1 MQLVPQLFSTN
12 APHVTGIPTPSSL
25 VKAPIPGLFQAQL
38 STSIANFAPAVSQLF
53 ARKTVTVG
61 ATLPTVPTPSDPLEA
76 KLAAQIA
83 TRLQNG
89 ESLDSIV
96 AALSKSL
103 ATSVANG
110 QGGAADALGQLQKVF
125 AAALSPPGKAP
136 PSADGNGAL
145 ALAHRFRQLAELAAT
160 IAPQTGQPNRFLGPD
175 LDAKAKVDLAPA
187 DTNQP
192 SEAQAPGSLAVSVD
206 SILNAAAVALGATL
220 TPSVQAP
227 LITPPANT
235 NGPSA
240 SADAASVGSTPTGL
254 GPIAVDASRVPA
266 KPLTSAPV
274 PSRQLG
280 SGSARNTQLAPAIA
294 PSVTVESLAAPI
306 AALLANDGRTVAS
319 SDRKSGANG
328 DTSLGRILTRAINV
342 APSLDSAPA
351 QSSTTGGGNT
361 QTGGNLD
368 AFLTAFAAA
377 VAKADDSAK
386 NGLPTT
392 ISPATDFLATLDAAN
407 AASAATSQPVSPPPT
422 IGIGIGNSNGPVP
435 LAFDASLFGPAYT
448 PQNADRY
455 AVVEQVLKGLSIRN
469 LGGISNSEVR
479 LRLVPEHLGDVNV
492 KLVITNGNVNAT
504 LVAANADVRDTL
516 VANQSQLARSLDS
529 AGLKLTGFNVDV
541 SNGGFAGFPQQQ
553 QQQQPSAARGSVA
566 STFDNSKS
574 EDDLA
579 IAATPS
585 FAPPSV
591 TDVALGHL
599 NALV

>member
-12 APHVTGIPTPSSL
+12 VPADTGSPTPSPL

-38 STSIANFAPAVSQLF
+38 STSIANLAPVVSQSF
-53 ARKTVTVG
+53 AGKTVTVG
-61 ATLPTVPTPSDPLEA
+61 ATAPTVPTPSDPLEA

-83 TRLQNG
+83 TRLKNG
-89 ESLDSIV
+89 ESLEAIV
-96 AALSKSL
+96 ASLSKSL

-145 ALAHRFRQLAELAAT
+145 SLAHRFRQLAEIAAT

-192 SEAQAPGSLAVSVD
+192 SEAQAPGSLVVSVD
-206 SILNAAAVALGATL
+206 SILKAAAVALGATL

-227 LITPPANT
+227 LITPPTNNK

-240 SADAASVGSTPTGL
+240 SADATSVVSSTPTGQ
-254 GPIAVDASRVPA
+254 PTT
-266 KPLTSAPV
+266 PLNGAPV
-274 PSRQLG
+274 PGGQLG
-280 SGSARNTQLAPAIA
+280 SATAPNTQLAPAVA
-294 PSVTVESLAAPI
+294 PSVNFESLAEPLAG
-306 AALLANDGRTVAS
+306 LFANDGRTVAS
-319 SDRKSGANG
+319 SDRKIGTNG

-342 APSLDSAPA
+342 APSLDSANA
-351 QSSTTGGGNT
+351 QSSRTGGGST
-361 QTGGNLD
+361 STGGDLA

-377 VAKADDSAK
+377 VAKADDAT
-386 NGLPTT
+386 NGGLPTT

-407 AASAATSQPVSPPPT
+407 AASAAASQPVAPPPT
-422 IGIGIGNSNGPVP
+422 IGIGNSNGPAP
-435 LAFDASLFGPAYT
+435 LAFDASLFAAPSVYT

-455 AVVEQVLKGLSIRN
+455 AVVEQVLKGLSIRTG
-469 LGGISNSEVR
+469 LSNSEVR
-479 LRLVPEHLGDVNV
+479 LRLVPEHLGDINV

-516 VANQSQLARSLDS
+516 VANQAQLARSLDN
-529 AGLKLTGFNVDV
+529 AGLKLTGFSVDV
-541 SNGGFAGFPQQQ
+541 SNGGFAGFAQQQ

-566 STFDNSKS
+566 STFDDSKN

-585 FAPPSV
+585 FAPPSMAG
-591 TDVALGHL
+591 VALGHL

>member
-1 MQLVPQLFSTN
+1 MQLVPQLFSTSEPLFKGLQTP
-12 APHVTGIPTPSSL
+12 APL

-38 STSIANFAPAVSQLF
+38 NSSIANLAPIVSQLF
-53 ARKTVTVG
+53 AGKTAALGT
-61 ATLPTVPTPSDPLEA
+61 TQPTTPTPSDPLEA
-76 KLAAQIA
+76 RLAAQIA
-83 TRLQNG
+83 ARLQNG
-89 ESLDSIV
+89 ESLEDIV
-96 AALSKSL
+96 ASLSKSL

-136 PSADGNGAL
+136 PSADANGAL
-145 ALAHRFRQLAELAAT
+145 ALAHRFRQLAEIAAT

-187 DTNQP
+187 ETNQP

-206 SILNAAAVALGATL
+206 SIVNAAAIALGAIP
-220 TPSVQAP
+220 TPTVP
-227 LITPPANT
+227 LVTPPT
-235 NGPSA
+235 TSNGPSA
-240 SADAASVGSTPTGL
+240 SADAAPVG
-254 GPIAVDASRVPA
+254 AQVASRVPT
-266 KPLTSAPV
+266 KPLISAPVPGDGKSGAASAATSQLTSAP
-274 PSRQLG
+274 
-280 SGSARNTQLAPAIA
+280 API
-294 PSVTVESLAAPI
+294 VNLESLAAPL
-306 AALLANDGRTVAS
+306 AALFANDGRTVAS
-319 SDRKSGANG
+319 GDRKIGTNG

-342 APSLDSAPA
+342 APSINSASA
-351 QSSTTGGGNT
+351 EASTTGGGNA
-361 QTGGNLD
+361 QSGLQS
-368 AFLTAFAAA
+368 FLSAFATA
-377 VAKADDSAK
+377 VAKADDTTA
-386 NGLPTT
+386 NGLPTA

-407 AASAATSQPVSPPPT
+407 AASAATSQPVATPPS
-422 IGIGIGNSNGPVP
+422 IGIGNSNGPAP
-435 LAFDASLFGPAYT
+435 LAFDASLFAAPLTYT

-469 LGGISNSEVR
+469 LGGVSNSEVR

-541 SNGGFAGFPQQQ
+541 SNGGFAGFQQH
-553 QQQQPSAARGSVA
+553 QQQQPAASRGSVA
-566 STFDNSKS
+566 SSFDDSKT

-591 TDVALGHL
+591 TNVALGHL

>member
-1 MQLVPQLFSTN
+1 
-12 APHVTGIPTPSSL
+12 

-38 STSIANFAPAVSQLF
+38 STSIANFAPVVSQLF

-240 SADAASVGSTPTGL
+240 SADAASVGSTPT
-254 GPIAVDASRVPA
+254 RVPA